1 VAAGLGDA
9 VAIVGAGLTAA
20 SAAATLREEGFPGDI
35 AIIGA
40 EPELPYERPPLS
52 KEYLRGEA
60 TAAELLFNPADWYAS
75 NDITVHLGV
84 RATRLL
90 HGESGIE
97 LDDGRTLRA
106 GRVLLATGGRPRLLP
121 GAAGERIVYL
131 RTRADADRLR
141 SLLRPDG
148 RLVIVGAGFIGSE
161 VAASAR
167 QLGLAVTLLEALPVP
182 LGRALGED
190 MGAVCG
196 AIHRD
201 NGVDLRTGEGVA
213 SVTETPDGVRVRTS
227 SGAVVDGDA
236 VLVGVGIEPNVE
248 LAAGAGLETTN
259 GIAVDEHCRTS
270 VDGIYAAGDVADHY
284 HPLFGRRLR
293 VEHFDNA
300 EKQGAC
306 AARNMLGLDEPYTDP
321 HWFWSDQ
328 YEHNLQYAGHA
339 ATWDEVVIRGSIE
352 ERDFT
357 AFYLDDGDLSAAFA
371 IDRGGD
377 VYVAKLLI
385 AARVRP
391 DPARL
396 ADEDVDLEELLEAH

>member
-9 VAIVGAGLTAA
+9 VAIVGAGQAAA
-20 SAAATLREEGFPGDI
+20 SAADTLRDEGFAGTI
-35 AIIGA
+35 TIIGA
-40 EPELPYERPPLS
+40 EPDHPYERPPLS

-60 TAAELLFNPADWYAS
+60 EADELLFNPAEWYES
-75 NDITVHLGV
+75 NDIEMLVGV

-90 HGESGIE
+90 SGEGSIE
-97 LDDGRTLRA
+97 LEDGRVVRA

-121 GAAGERIVYL
+121 GAEGERVVYL

-141 SLLRPDG
+141 SLLRTDG

-167 QLGLAVTLLEALPVP
+167 ALGVEVTLLEALPVP
-182 LGRALGED
+182 LGRVLGED

-201 NGVDLRTGEGVA
+201 HGVDLRTGEGVS
-213 SVTETPDGVRVRTS
+213 SVTESADGVQVRTT
-227 SGAVVDGDA
+227 GGDVIDGDA
-236 VLVGVGIEPNVE
+236 ALVGVGIEPNTE
-248 LAAGAGLETTN
+248 LAADAGLEIAD
-259 GIAVDEHCRTS
+259 GIAVDECCRTS
-270 VDGIYAAGDVADHY
+270 VENIYAAGDVADHY

-300 EKQGAC
+300 EKQGAA
-306 AARNMLGLDEPYTDP
+306 AARNMLGFDEPFTDP

-328 YEHNLQYAGHA
+328 YDHNLQYAGHA
-339 ATWDEVVIRGSIE
+339 TSWDEVVIRGSVE

-357 AFYLDDGDLSAAFA
+357 AFYLDEGVLTAAFGV
-371 IDRGGD
+371 DRGGD

-385 AARVRP
+385 AERARL
-391 DPARL
+391 DPATL
-396 ADEDVDLEELLEAH
+396 ADEDADLEDLLTSL